1 MSRPPVSSALSALLL
16 ALAASVLGAGCEKE
30 RGSHYA
36 CTCTFLTDFDDNSA
50 HEVTVCSP
58 SAERAPDFA
67 RGCAQSGAPA
77 PVEKCACKVE
87 KEAGTC
93 EVGLCR
99 NRPRGE

>member
-1 MSRPPVSSALSALLL
+1 MSRRRASNVLAALLL
-16 ALAASVLGAGCEKE
+16 ALAAPALGAGCEKE

-36 CTCTFLTDFDDNSA
+36 CSCTFLTDFDDNSGS
-50 HEVTVCSP
+50 EVTVCSP
-58 SAERAPDFA
+58 SDERAPDFA

-77 PVEKCACKVE
+77 PVEKCVCKVE
-87 KEAGTC
+87 KGAGTC

>member
-1 MSRPPVSSALSALLL
+1 MSHRRANDGLVALLF
-16 ALAASVLGAGCEKE
+16 ALVAVLGAGCEKE
-30 RGSHYA
+30 RGSPYA
-36 CTCTFLTDFDDNSA
+36 CTCTFLTDFDDSSGS
-50 HEVTVCSP
+50 EVTVCSP

-77 PVEKCACKVE
+77 PVEKCVCKPE
-87 KEAGTC
+87 RGSGTC